1 MIKDS
6 VNEIKYIVK
15 DKNGNTV
22 KEFTDPME
30 AALLATN
37 HMDDRYEV
45 YCNSKEKCNEWI
57 AFKYEEDL

>member
-1 MIKDS
+1 M
-6 VNEIKYIVK
+6 IKYIVK
-15 DKNGNTV
+15 DKDGNTV
-22 KEFTDPME
+22 EEFTDPME

-57 AFKYEEDL
+57 AFKYKEDL